1 MSERSIF
8 VVISSMVA
16 VSKPLSNL
24 QLELLKLYATS
35 IPEHQLQDIKKLLAA
50 YFAEMVDREME
61 SFWQENGLDDST
73 LDKWKKER
81 LRTTYRTQ

>member
-1 MSERSIF
+1 LSERSIF